1 MKDEYKDGK
10 VSKTDATPAWE
21 KSSAGYMFQ
30 IIHCRRTD
38 KHDEEGNVTGEE
50 FSATFVK
57 SKTDASL
64 QGQRMIV
71 LTTEQGKSPNFMGLP
86 ELERL

>member
-1 MKDEYKDGK
+1 MKDVYKNGKISNSDG
-10 VSKTDATPAWE
+10 APAWE

-30 IIHCRRTD
+30 IVHCVREE
-38 KHDEEGNVTGEE
+38 DEEGNETYT
-50 FSATFVK
+50 ATFNK

-64 QGQRMIV
+64 QGQRMVV
-71 LTTEQGKSPNFMGLP
+71 LTTEQGKQPNFMGLP